1 MPWRGYNF
9 EDAIVISEKIVQD
22 DIYTS
27 IHITEFEQQVRD
39 TKRGEEELTREI
51 PNVSEDAT
59 RNLDEQG
66 IIRVGAKVKH
76 GDILV
81 GKVTPKGKTDPTPEE
96 KLLRAIFGDKASDV
110 KDASKR
116 GETGVEG
123 IALRTKLFQRKT
135 RRTRKI
141 DKKKIEQI
149 RKKTSERHA
158 ALTKRRNEILIRL
171 LKDKTARSIKNLGR
185 TKTTVRAG
193 TKLTEKRLRDL
204 NFDALSLESSWT
216 EDEEVNKKV
225 KNLFDNYFK
234 ISQKIDEEA
243 ERNIYKIK

>member
-81 GKVTPKGKTDPTPEE
+81 GKITPKGETDPTPEE
-96 KLLRAIFGDKASDV
+96 KLLRAIFGDKAGDV
-110 KDASKR
+110 KDASMKAPPS
-116 GETGVEG
+116 TKG
-123 IALRTKLFQRKT
+123 II
-135 RRTRKI
+135 I
-141 DKKKIEQI
+141 DKQLFARAKKDKFQKAQEKELLAKLDEQFAI
-149 RKKTSERHA
+149 TLNELKTVLIDKLMVLVKNKTSQGVMSIY
-158 ALTKRRNEILIRL
+158 NEELIP
-171 LKDKTARSIKNLGR
+171 KG
-185 TKTTVRAG
+185 
-193 TKLTEKRLRDL
+193 
-204 NFDALSLESSWT
+204 
-216 EDEEVNKKV
+216 
-225 KNLFDNYFK
+225 
-234 ISQKIDEEA
+234 
-243 ERNIYKIK
+243 